1 MPFLTIELRTARGEV
16 LQQVFDEG
24 AIARVRPP
32 LDDSSSACLR
42 FIDPYGDT
50 VFNPL
55 QAAVLSEELN
65 EAMRRRGK
73 AEDHKHLSQ
82 VIEIA
87 DRCAAGVHV
96 HLLFIGD

>member
-1 MPFLTIELRTARGEV
+1 MPFLTVELRTAGGEV

-24 AIARVRPP
+24 AIARIRPP

-50 VFNPL
+50 VFNPF
-55 QAAVLSEELN
+55 QAAVLSEELSAAI
-65 EAMRRRGK
+65 ELGGA
-73 AEDHKHLSQ
+73 ADDHERLTR

-87 DRCAAGVHV
+87 NRCAEGIHV

>member
-1 MPFLTIELRTARGEV
+1 MPFLTVELRTTSGKV
-16 LQQVFDEG
+16 LQHVFDEG

-32 LDDSSSACLR
+32 LDDRSSSCLR

-55 QAAVLSEELN
+55 QAALLTEELA
-65 EAMRRRGK
+65 EALQRR
-73 AEDHKHLSQ
+73 AEPVDHEHLSR
-82 VIEIA
+82 VIDIA
-87 DRCAAGVHV
+87 NRCAASVHV